1 MSESKQQDFGADM
14 PPSERL
20 ETSTVTMNPTTAQ
33 AQTTPPSRTA
43 SLQERRARQ
52 SRAFTITIAIS
63 AGLHLFAVA
72 AWAFT
77 PNSHKPAINLDEAVV
92 KARLVKLGKP
102 RDEKL
107 LPRIPTA
114 PAPTPIDKKAP
125 PTLETPTKPDKAS
138 IEPEKKSAA
147 DILNQFKNEND
158 KPKDINDIIKNRI
171 GEDENEGQEFG
182 DKDGAALDG
191 EVTDSYFARVT
202 ARIQKSMEVSSV
214 LTDEER
220 VRLKAVLC
228 VKIADDGAVSD
239 VNVKTSGSSVF
250 DSDVRAA
257 ASRASPV
264 PAPPP
269 PARARAADGV
279 CFNFCPVRCN

>member
-1 MSESKQQDFGADM
+1 MSDPDPATA
-14 PPSERL
+14 PPTQTLPPERA
-20 ETSTVTMNPTTAQ
+20 TTTTTQ
-33 AQTTPPSRTA
+33 ATTPPRQLVSM
-43 SLQERRARQ
+43 QQRRAVQ
-52 SRAFTITIAIS
+52 SRMLTMTIAVSLFI
-63 AGLHLFAVA
+63 HLFAFA
-72 AWAFT
+72 AWAFFPT
-77 PNSHKPAINLDEAVV
+77 SNKRVINLDEASV

-114 PAPTPIDKKAP
+114 PAPTPADKKAP
-125 PTLETPTKPDKAS
+125 PTIEPPTKPDKES
-138 IEPEKKSAA
+138 IEPDKKSAA
-147 DILNQFKNEND
+147 DILNQFKTEND
-158 KPKDINDIIKNRI
+158 KPKDINDIIKDRI

-182 DKDGAALDG
+182 DKDGTALDG

-228 VKIADDGAVSD
+228 LKIDEAGVLSDIQVKA
-239 VNVKTSGSSVF
+239 SGSSVF
-250 DSDVRAA
+250 DSDVRSA

-264 PAPPP
+264 AAPPP
-269 PARARAADGV
+269 PARKRADDGV